1 MTVPD
6 NDMERFIHAVEST
19 NNPSYYQ
26 PDELTST
33 MYGRKIRIVGGNLD
47 GYEGMLLTTR
57 GSKTKRILVKLP
69 NWLVAAVEVN
79 LEYVQF
85 L

>member
-1 MTVPD
+1 
-6 NDMERFIHAVEST
+6 
-19 NNPSYYQ
+19 
-26 PDELTST
+26 